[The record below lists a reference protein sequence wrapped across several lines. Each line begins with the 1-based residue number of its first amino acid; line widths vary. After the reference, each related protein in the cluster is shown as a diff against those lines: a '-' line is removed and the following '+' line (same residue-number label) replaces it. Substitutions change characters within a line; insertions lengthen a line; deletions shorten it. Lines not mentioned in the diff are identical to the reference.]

1 VDDVEVPDDAI
12 RDGVVW
18 LPRLLAALGVSSS
31 NAQGRR
37 LIEQGGVRID
47 GELVADAAAEVPV
60 SELRGR
66 ILQVGRRTFL
76 RLV

>member
-1 VDDVEVPDDAI
+1 
-12 RDGVVW
+12 
-18 LPRLLAALGVSSS
+18 VSSS